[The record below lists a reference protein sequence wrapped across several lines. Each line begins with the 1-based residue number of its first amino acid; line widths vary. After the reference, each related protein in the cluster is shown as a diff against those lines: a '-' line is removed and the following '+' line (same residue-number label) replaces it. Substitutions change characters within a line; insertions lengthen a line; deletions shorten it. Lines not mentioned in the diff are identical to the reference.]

1 MKGRLDK
8 LSAIAGRCVP
18 TRSYVGG
25 TCPRKTMRAGG
36 GEALAVGVKLT
47 RCLGGPEASMPG
59 SHCLTRSGGWA
70 AIFCVL
76 PSSPARRKWPT
87 GVCRFLGQSLSGL
100 FIKQVER
107 LIVEL
112 GFEGR

>member
-1 MKGRLDK
+1 M
-8 LSAIAGRCVP
+8 
-18 TRSYVGG
+18 
-25 TCPRKTMRAGG
+25 
-36 GEALAVGVKLT
+36 GVKLT

-59 SHCLTRSGGWA
+59 SHCLTLSGGWA

-87 GVCRFLGQSLSGL
+87 GVSRFLGQSLSGL

-107 LIVEL
+107 EL
-112 GFEGR
+112 SSVLHGNLEGYNEECWGGREAQGEGTYVYL